1 MPKYKALKKVWLSNE
16 CRTVEEGDIF
26 ETEFPRAPDGKPMRL
41 GNSLVELDADNNPV
55 EPDDDESAP
64 RRGRPPKAV

>member
-41 GNSLVELDADNNPV
+41 GNSLVELDAENNPI
-55 EPDDDESAP
+55 ETDEEGAP

>member
-1 MPKYKALKKVWLSNE
+1 MAKYKALKKAWLSNE

-26 ETEFPRAPDGKPMRL
+26 ETNFPLAPDGKPMRL
-41 GNSLVELDADNNPV
+41 RDVFVELDAENNPI
-55 EPDDDESAP
+55 ETDEEGAP

>member
-26 ETEFPRAPDGKPMRL
+26 ETEFPLAPMENQCGWVTH
-41 GNSLVELDADNNPV
+41 SLSLTRIITP
-55 EPDDDESAP
+55 
-64 RRGRPPKAV
+64 